1 MTGNALVPL
10 ILAHRERG
18 RARIRAHSLIA
29 VMRVTG
35 IRTVAER
42 HARHAVLLEDVLGP
56 YPPRDRLAAIRGD
69 RYLHEQTV
77 VARQDVSMPC
87 DPRHRVALLELKRTG
102 KANARLG
109 TV

>member
-42 HARHAVLLEDVLGP
+42 HARHAVLSRMCSV
-56 YPPRDRLAAIRGD
+56 RIRPVID
-69 RYLHEQTV
+69 LPLS
-77 VARQDVSMPC
+77 VATGTFMSRRSLPGKMSPC
-87 DPRHRVALLELKRTG
+87 HATHDIV
-102 KANARLG
+102 
-109 TV
+109 